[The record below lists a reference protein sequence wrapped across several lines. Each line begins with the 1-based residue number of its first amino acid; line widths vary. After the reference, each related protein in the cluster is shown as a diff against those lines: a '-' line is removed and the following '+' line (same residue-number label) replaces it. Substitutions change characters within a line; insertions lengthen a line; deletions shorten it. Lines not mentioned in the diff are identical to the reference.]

1 MAYGRK
7 NRVKVDPFA
16 YNQMYLGES
25 GIGKTT
31 LVYKMCE
38 KYLGE
43 DGYLFIECGK
53 ENGEEAIEGINA
65 VRAVS
70 WETPSDEEIELYNS
84 LNPSDD
90 EDGEGIGGFEDIIDD
105 IVTNKATEYPNLKVV
120 VVDTYDEL
128 IKIAEPEVIA
138 MHNRENPDKRVTS
151 IKAAFGGFMAGEDKV
166 DEIILEKLF
175 ALNKVGV
182 HFVVIGHTKRKERE
196 DVFTGINYSQIAAA
210 VGDRHF
216 GNIKTKIPFL
226 GVCFID
232 RDIVMQKTGKK
243 NVVTKKEEER
253 GKIMSESRCVMF
265 RDDNYSIDSK
275 SRFAEIT
282 NKKIPLNEQAVYE
295 AMVEAIKKEKER
307 GGKSYDNDAANE
319 KKLEVKREQAIAEYT
334 AKEKAKR
341 DVAEGVN
348 KIKAIVDDHKSDVDF
363 LNHLKSVLAKLEIKS
378 INASLPLEKIN
389 ALLSELAEYE

>member
-7 NRVKVDPFA
+7 NRVRVDPFA

-70 WETPSDEEIELYNS
+70 WETPSDEEIELYNN

-90 EDGEGIGGFEDIIDD
+90 GDGEGIGGFEDIIDD
-105 IVTNKATEYPNLKVV
+105 ILANKITDYPNLKVV

-138 MHNRENPDKRVTS
+138 MHNREYPDKRVTS
-151 IKAAFGGFMAGEDKV
+151 IKAAFGGFMGGEDKA
-166 DEIILEKLF
+166 DEIILDKLF
-175 ALNKVGV
+175 SLNKIGV

-196 DVFTGINYSQIAAA
+196 DAYTGINYSQIAAA

-216 GNIKTKIPFL
+216 NNIKTKIPFL

-319 KKLEVKREQAIAEYT
+319 KKLEVKREQVIAEYT

-378 INASLPLEKIN
+378 INSSLSLEKIN

>member
-7 NRVKVDPFA
+7 NRVRVDPFA

-65 VRAVS
+65 VKAVS
-70 WETPSDEEIELYNS
+70 WETPSDEDIELYNK
-84 LNPSDD
+84 LHPGDD
-90 EDGEGIGGFEDIIDD
+90 QDGEGIGGFEDIIND
-105 IVTNKATEYPNLKVV
+105 IVTNKMTDYPNLKVV
-120 VVDTYDEL
+120 VVDTYDQLLE
-128 IKIAEPEVIA
+128 IVEPEIIA
-138 MHNRENPDKRVTS
+138 MHNREHPDKRVTS
-151 IKAAFGGFMAGEDKV
+151 IKAAFGGFMEGDDKADDV
-166 DEIILEKLF
+166 ILEKLF
-175 ALNKVGV
+175 ELNKVGIY
-182 HFVVIGHTKRKERE
+182 FILIGHVKRKERE
-196 DVFTGINYSQIAAA
+196 DAFTGVTYSQIASA

-216 GNIKTKIPFL
+216 GSIKTKIPFV
-226 GVCFID
+226 GVCFVN
-232 RDIVMQKTGKK
+232 RDIVKQKTGKK
-243 NVVTKKEEER
+243 NIVTKKEEER
-253 GKIMSESRCVMF
+253 GKIISENRCVMF

-282 NKKIPLNEQAVYE
+282 NEKIPLNEDAVYE
-295 AMVEAIKKEKER
+295 AMLEAIKKEKER
-307 GGKSYDNDAANE
+307 GGKSFD
-319 KKLEVKREQAIAEYT
+319 KEVKADKELELQREQAIAEYI

-341 DVAEGVN
+341 DVAESVN
-348 KIKAIVDDHKSDVDF
+348 KIKVIVDNHKSDVDF

-378 INASLPLEKIN
+378 INSSLSLEKIN